1 MFQEVQIVAD
11 VLNDF
16 ASMRLVAKPLPEA
29 RAEDVLIDGRTN
41 CYANCTAEAAGKV

>member
-1 MFQEVQIVAD
+1 VFQEVEIVAD

-16 ASMRLVAKPLPEA
+16 ASMRLVAKSLPEA

-41 CYANCTAEAAGKV
+41 CYADCTA